1 MFPICASLND
11 VHGGKQ
17 GDQTMRAAINSPSLS
32 IDTMDYQAECQFAL
46 EPSIQGL
53 IEKAEDAGWN
63 RQQAALAIVALA
75 SEHLSDLLP
84 GLTLP
89 DQRPLS

>member
-1 MFPICASLND
+1 
-11 VHGGKQ
+11 
-17 GDQTMRAAINSPSLS
+17 MRAAINSPSLS

-46 EPSIQGL
+46 EPSIHGL
-53 IEKAEDAGWN
+53 IEKAEHAGWN

-75 SEHLSDLLP
+75 SEHLTDVLSAGGVP
-84 GLTLP
+84 AP

>member
-1 MFPICASLND
+1 MFPICASRND
-11 VHGGKQ
+11 GHDGKQ

-75 SEHLSDLLP
+75 SEHLSDMLSS
-84 GLTLP
+84 LTAP
-89 DQRPLS
+89 DTRPLS

>member
-1 MFPICASLND
+1 LRLAYD
-11 VHGGKQ
+11 EHDGKQ
-17 GDQTMRAAINSPSLS
+17 GDQKMRASINSPSLS

-46 EPSIQGL
+46 EPSIQKL
-53 IEKAEDAGWN
+53 MEKAEHAGWN

-75 SEHLSDLLP
+75 SEHLTDLLSAGDIP
-84 GLTLP
+84 AP

>member
-1 MFPICASLND
+1 MAENRETKRCGPQLILHRF
-11 VHGGKQ
+11 
-17 GDQTMRAAINSPSLS
+17 LS
-32 IDTMDYQAECQFAL
+32 IPWTIEVECQFAL

-84 GLTLP
+84 GLTVP

>member
-1 MFPICASLND
+1 
-11 VHGGKQ
+11 
-17 GDQTMRAAINSPSLS
+17 MRAAINSPSLS

-46 EPSIQGL
+46 EPSIRGL

-75 SEHLSDLLP
+75 SEHLTDLMATAAVP
-84 GLTLP
+84 VA